1 MARNVIIWSGGL
13 DSTAILY
20 MAGMFSTKENPV
32 ITLSVREHH
41 RCNVGNM
48 RAQSIAR
55 KKYLRFA
62 KSIGH
67 FIQAQEISVSGN
79 AVGDTKLKQHHLWA
93 SLFQV
98 YFKPGDIV
106 SWGYKKHEDPPKK
119 AFLKLMNSFN
129 LFAENF
135 DDYQDFED
143 YEKSPIRHT
152 FPLQNV
158 NGIQLTKMLMSFD
171 IPKDCMF
178 CCVAPIGIRPCGVC
192 HKCMSF
198 KRLYD

>member
-1 MARNVIIWSGGL
+1 MARNVVIWSGGL

-67 FIQAQEISVSGN
+67 FVQAQEISVSGN
-79 AVGDTKLKQHHLWA
+79 AVGDTHLKQHHLWA

-106 SWGYKKHEDPPKK
+106 SWGYKQNEGPPKK
-119 AFLKLMNSFN
+119 EFLKFLNSFN
-129 LFAENF
+129 SFAENF
-135 DDYQDFED
+135 EEYQ
-143 YEKSPIRHT
+143 KAPIRHT
-152 FPLQNV
+152 FPLRNV
-158 NGIQLTKMLMSFD
+158 NGIQLTLMLMSFN

-178 CCVAPIGIRPCGVC
+178 CCVAPIGIVPCGVC
-192 HKCMSF
+192 HKCMSL